1 MPNYEND
8 KQYMRIVRHI
18 LDNDEFSKLKDIKHH
33 EQTRLNHCLKVSY
46 YAYIIAKKLG
56 LSYEE
61 VARAGLLH
69 DFYLGQVKEQKK
81 VKDRLLLFTTKHPEQ
96 ALDNSL
102 KYFELTEKEQDI
114 IRTHM
119 FPIDIKIPKFA
130 ESWLV
135 SFVDKVVSTKEFG
148 YKFSSKISWV
158 ANAYLLIIFKFIK

>member
-135 SFVDKVVSTKEFG
+135 SFVDKAVSTKEFG
-148 YKFSSKISWV
+148 YKFSSKLSWV

>member
-8 KQYMRIVRHI
+8 MQYMRIVRHI

-46 YAYIIAKKLG
+46 YAYIIAKKLR

-81 VKDRLLLFTTKHPEQ
+81 VKDRLLLFTTRHPEQ
-96 ALDNSL
+96 AVNNSL
-102 KYFELTEKEQDI
+102 QYFELTEKEQDI

-148 YKFSSKISWV
+148 YKFSTKLSWV
-158 ANAYLLIIFKFIK
+158 ANAYSLFIFKFMK